1 MDELNRII
9 ANNIS
14 TLRTLNKMT
23 QSQLAEKLNYTDKL
37 VSKWERG
44 ESAPNAFTLK
54 QLSEIFGV
62 TVDYLFTDHKN
73 EEDSPKPKDEKDYR
87 VSKRIVTA
95 ISICGTWLLA
105 FLVFIILWIIDKPF
119 LSIFVYTIPVSL
131 IVLLVLNSV
140 WNEGKRNCY
149 IIAGLLVG
157 IALAVYVAL
166 IKINCWQIFLLLI
179 PAELIV
185 LLCTKLKIS
194 KKFFKQ

>member
-119 LSIFVYTIPVSL
+119 LSIFVYTIPVSF

-157 IALAVYVAL
+157 IALTVYVAL